1 MFLQAKGSVT
11 RALLI
16 YTGALFLLVS
26 LQNCGESTI
35 DPPPPTPVD
44 STELLRMAVG
54 NSQQCGTCHP
64 NHFDEWE
71 VSMHAYALADPV
83 FQTLNNIGQ
92 QRSNNELDQF
102 CVGCHAPVA
111 SLLGETPPG
120 FALEDLSVKGA
131 NAIGCDVCHKMTD
144 NPGRGLGVRAL
155 TLDRVR
161 EGNIS
166 DPVDNEFHDS
176 KFGVRM
182 SFSDICAP
190 CHDIKSPN
198 GPFNLE
204 ETNLEWDLSAY
215 AGMGIEC
222 QDCHMPAYQ
231 GQAAVGGPTRTVHRH
246 KFIGVDYP
254 LIDFP
259 GKEETIAEVAALLEN
274 SINMRI
280 TAPTDVSA
288 GSEFQVSVELQN
300 AFTGHNVP
308 SGSTFERQMWIELVA
323 TDAATDEVV
332 FSTGL
337 LDDNGDLRD
346 EHSEFV
352 QNGLID
358 EDSTLV
364 IYRGYAFDET
374 GNEIPFFWEANSV
387 DLQTIPAFESRT
399 STFTIAAPASGT
411 TINLSV
417 RTRFRSFPPYLLR
430 SIGQADLISELLVFD
445 METFEQ
451 DIIIT
456 TGQD

>member
-1 MFLQAKGSVT
+1 MLLQQEGSVS

-16 YTGALFLLVS
+16 YILLTLALLLTQS
-26 LQNCGESTI
+26 CESDPI
-35 DPPPPTPVD
+35 DPDPTPLD
-44 STELLRMAVG
+44 SVALLRQAVA
-54 NSQQCGTCHP
+54 NSQECATCHP
-64 NHFDEWE
+64 THFDEWE
-71 VSMHAYALADPV
+71 VSMHAYALEDPI

-102 CVGCHAPVA
+102 CIGCHAPVA

-120 FALEDLSVKGA
+120 FSLENLSVKSA

-144 NPGRGLGVRAL
+144 NPGRGLGIRAL

-166 DPVDNEFHDS
+166 NPIANDFHDS
-176 KFGVRM
+176 RFGIRF

-190 CHDIKSPN
+190 CHNIKSPE

-259 GKEETIAEVAALLEN
+259 GKQETIAEVAELLEN
-274 SINMRI
+274 AINLRV
-280 TAPTDVSA
+280 TAPTSVQSGD
-288 GSEFQVSVELQN
+288 EFTVSVTIQN

-308 SGSTFERQMWIELVA
+308 SGSTFERQMWIELIA
-323 TDAATDEVV
+323 TDRNSGTVL

-346 EHSEFV
+346 KHSEFV
-352 QNGLID
+352 QNGTLA
-358 EDSTLV
+358 EDTTLV
-364 IYRGYAFDET
+364 NYRGYALDEN
-374 GNEIPFFWEANSV
+374 GEEIAFFWEASSV

-399 STFTIAAPASGT
+399 SQFTVPGAAAAT
-411 TINLSV
+411 TIDLSV
-417 RTRFRSFPPYLLR
+417 RVRFRSFPPWLLR
-430 SIGQADLISELLVFD
+430 TIGQGDLVSELLVFD
-445 METFEQ
+445 MESFQQQVE
-451 DIIIT
+451 IT
-456 TGQD
+456 TGQ